1 MKLIPILSLLSLV
14 AMFVSYKINPSKT
27 KEGFTYAFTMV
38 RSMASGLV
46 GVMLA
51 IGLLLALL
59 PQDALPTMLGGNNLI
74 VETLSAALIGC
85 ITIIPAFA
93 AFPLVG
99 SLLDAGGHILPLTAF
114 LTTLTMVGIATYPI
128 ESATFGR
135 KFTLIRNGLSLLASL
150 IIAGLL
156 GGVFI

>member
-1 MKLIPILSLLSLV
+1 MKLIPILSLLSIIALILS
-14 AMFVSYKINPSKT
+14 FILDSKKT
-27 KEGFTYAFTMV
+27 TEGLKYAFAMI

-46 GVMLA
+46 AVMLA

-59 PQDALPTMLGGNNLI
+59 PQDLLPNLLGGHNLI
-74 VETLSAALIGC
+74 IETLSAALIGC

-114 LTTLTMVGIATYPI
+114 LTTLTMVGVATYPI
-128 ESATFGR
+128 EAATFGR
-135 KFTLIRNGLSLLASL
+135 KYTLLRNGLS
-150 IIAGLL
+150 IIASILVATIMGGLL
-156 GGVFI
+156 L